1 MSENNQNLLESEEVL
16 ISKIK
21 GFLYP
26 IIAIAAI
33 IVLAVGSYFLLID
46 KGQLT
51 ASKYTK
57 YMENKG
63 YTVSEVEGKKH
74 NYLQAEKDGV
84 YIQFFHEETEDSTV
98 KYFNQSKKNIQKYYK
113 DCETTDDK
121 VIGKDTE
128 TFMIVSKNK
137 SSYLF
142 VQSDIDN
149 FDEVDKLFDEL
160 GY

>member
-1 MSENNQNLLESEEVL
+1 MSENNQNLLESEEVV
-16 ISKIK
+16 ISKRK

-33 IVLAVGSYFLLID
+33 IALAVGSYFLLID

-57 YMENKG
+57 YMENEG

-84 YIQFFHEETEDSTV
+84 YIQFFHEETEDGTV

-113 DCETTDDK
+113 NCETTDDK

-149 FDEVDKLFDEL
+149 FDEIDKLFNEL